1 MDTGPKYLKHMNK
14 TIIPAEIVDQILRE
28 SHLELSNATI
38 RETKKLV
45 DLIEAASGVSFVR
58 MEMGIPGLPA
68 NQIGVEAEIEALKKG
83 VASKYPNING
93 IDVLKEESVKF
104 IKNFMNIDIS
114 PAGCVP
120 TVGSMQ
126 ASFTAFMTVN
136 KRKEGQDVTLLIDPG
151 FPVHKQQLNILG
163 LKHKSFDIYDF
174 RGEKLEEKLR
184 SYLEQGD
191 ISCMLYSN
199 PNNPSWICFTEEE
212 LGIIGRLATEYD
224 VVVLEDLAY
233 FGMDFRQDL
242 SRPGEPP
249 FQSTVAHY
257 TDNWILL
264 ISSSKVFSYA
274 GQRMGLLAISD
285 ALYQQQTDHLGKYY
299 STKEFGHSLVYGTL
313 YALSAG
319 TSHSA
324 QYALAAMFKAANE
337 GRYNLVEGVRAY
349 EKKARRMKQIFLSNG
364 FDIVYAHDGDRP
376 IADGFYFT
384 VSYPGLS
391 GDMLLKSLLYF
402 GVSAISLRITGSTR
416 EEGIRACVSLI
427 QEAQFPELEQR
438 LEAFHTYHQQPI
450 GI

>member
-1 MDTGPKYLKHMNK
+1 MLAKQINR
-14 TIIPAEIVDQILRE
+14 TIIPEEIIHRILE
-28 SHLELSNATI
+28 DSGLELSSATI

-45 DLIEAASGVSFVR
+45 DLIEAESGIPFIR

-68 NQIGVEAEIEALKKG
+68 NQIGLEAEIEALKAG

-93 IDVLKEESVKF
+93 IELLKKESVTF
-104 IKNFMNIDIS
+104 IKNFLNIDIS
-114 PAGCVP
+114 PESCVP

-136 KRKEGQDVTLLIDPG
+136 KRKKGQDVTLLIDPG

-163 LKHKSFDIYDF
+163 LKHLSFDIYDY
-174 RGEKLEEKLR
+174 RGKKLEEKLR
-184 SYLEQGD
+184 SFLDQGN

-212 LGIIGRLATEYD
+212 LKIIGHLATEYD

-233 FGMDFRQDL
+233 FGMDFRRDI
-242 SRPGEPP
+242 SRPGEAPY
-249 FQSTVAHY
+249 QNTVAQF

-285 ALYQQQTDHLGKYY
+285 TLYKQHTNNLKKYY
-299 STKEFGHSLVYGTL
+299 STSEFGHSLVYGTL

-337 GRYNLVEGVRAY
+337 GRLNIVQGVKAY
-349 EKKARRMKQIFLSNG
+349 ELKAKTMKKLFLENG
-364 FDIVYAHDGDRP
+364 FQIVYAYDMDQA

-384 VSYPGLS
+384 VSYPGMS
-391 GDMLLKSLLYF
+391 GEELLKALLHF
-402 GVSAISLRITGSTR
+402 GISAISLKITGSTR

-427 QEAQFPELEQR
+427 QEEQFPELARR
-438 LEAFHTYHQQPI
+438 LQAFHTCYKERLH
-450 GI
+450 